1 MEKRALPACMLR
13 AMSDLLSAL
22 HTPLAEEVSG
32 LERADEGLRGQL
44 DLRYGLLGFQIDHD
58 EEMEVLRVAVRVPP
72 PIGTGAEFLIWAL
85 ALNAD
90 SWKAKL
96 GLDESGFLLVH
107 VDLPA
112 PAEAELDLLRDD
124 VTESIDEIAQLI
136 DDHLC
141 NYLLERNLGTPA
153 QLERWSGESE

>member
-1 MEKRALPACMLR
+1 MT
-13 AMSDLLSAL
+13 DLLASL
-22 HTPLAEEVSG
+22 HAPLAEEVSG
-32 LERADEGLRGQL
+32 LENAEEGLRGQL

-58 EEMEVLRVAVRVPP
+58 EDAEVLRVAVRVPP
-72 PIGTGAEFLIWAL
+72 PIGAGPEFLIWAL
-85 ALNAD
+85 ALNAE
-90 SWKAKL
+90 SWTAKL

-107 VDLPA
+107 CDLPA
-112 PAEAELDLLRDD
+112 AAEAELDVLRDD

-141 NYLLERNLGTPA
+141 NYLYERSLGTPA

>member
-1 MEKRALPACMLR
+1 MLG
-13 AMSDLLSAL
+13 AMSDLLTSL
-22 HTPLAEEVSG
+22 HPPLAEEVSG
-32 LERADEGLRGQL
+32 LEIAEEGLRGQL
-44 DLRYGLLGFQIDHD
+44 DLRYGMLAFQIDH
-58 EEMEVLRVAVRVPP
+58 EEDAEVLRVAVRVPP
-72 PIGTGAEFLIWAL
+72 PVGAGPEFLIWAL

-90 SWKAKL
+90 SWTAKL

-112 PAEAELDLLRDD
+112 PAEVDLELLRDE
-124 VTESIDEIAQLI
+124 VTDSIDEIAELI

-141 NYLLERNLGTPA
+141 NYLLERNLGTPS

>member
-1 MEKRALPACMLR
+1 MLA
-13 AMSDLLSAL
+13 AMSELLTSL
-22 HTPLAEEVSG
+22 HPPLAEEVSG
-32 LERADEGLRGQL
+32 LEIAEEGLRGQL
-44 DLRYGLLGFQIDHD
+44 DLRYGLLGFQIDH
-58 EEMEVLRVAVRVPP
+58 EEDVEVLRVAVRVPP
-72 PIGTGAEFLIWAL
+72 PLGAGPEFLIWAL

-90 SWKAKL
+90 SWTAKL

-112 PAEAELDLLRDD
+112 PAEADLELLRDE

-141 NYLLERNLGTPA
+141 NYLAERNLGTPA
-153 QLERWSGESE
+153 QLERWAGESD